1 MTGRT
6 TAKMRVAKPK
16 AAKHFRINRAGMTLL
31 ARGILDFTIDSLT
44 SRN

>member
-16 AAKHFRINRAGMTLL
+16 AAKHFRINRAGMTL
-31 ARGILDFTIDSLT
+31 ILDFAIDSLT